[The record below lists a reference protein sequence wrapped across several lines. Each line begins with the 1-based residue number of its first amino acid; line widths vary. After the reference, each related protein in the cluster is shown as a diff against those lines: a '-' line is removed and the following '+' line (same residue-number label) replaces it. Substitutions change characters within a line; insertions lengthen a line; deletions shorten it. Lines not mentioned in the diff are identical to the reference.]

1 VDLRKF
7 VQLNH
12 PDPVLYIVPR
22 EEKSVLPRL
31 LQIGDKQGEVR
42 GIFQKAN
49 AGWPT
54 SDEDVIAIVK
64 SPAHYLNT
72 ILLIMLMAV
81 AGL

>member
-1 VDLRKF
+1 M
-7 VQLNH
+7 
-12 PDPVLYIVPR
+12 I
-22 EEKSVLPRL
+22 PRL
-31 LQIGDKQGEVR
+31 LQIGDTQDER
-42 GIFQKAN
+42 YFPKAN

-54 SDEDVIAIVK
+54 SDEDVIALVK